1 MTKLTSSFAVVLHE
15 VSTATLTT
23 EIVFFFFFLL
33 LPFSPMGIA
42 APCFPVL
49 LNVYSSRHGG
59 GVISELQ

>member
-1 MTKLTSSFAVVLHE
+1 MTKLTSSFTVVLHE
-15 VSTATLTT
+15 VSTAALTT
-23 EIVFFFFFLL
+23 EIVFFFPL

-49 LNVYSSRHGG
+49 PNVYSSRHGG